1 MKEEEVKVIEY
12 TIDDSGYLGV
22 HAMSLVE
29 NPAIEVD
36 FVALSKTRKQQQAAV
51 EEGERKMVYGAVML
65 PEQLIYRVDAVGR
78 EYYCKYSK
86 ETINKIAQ
94 EYLKRNMHHNSNLEH
109 EIPIAGCTVVESWI
123 TEGQFDKSQNFGFS
137 FPEGTWC
144 IGMKIDNDE
153 VWASIKQGDVKGF
166 SLEGFFTE
174 ISDEYMTQQEI
185 EKIMKELENE
195 LSGL

>member
-1 MKEEEVKVIEY
+1 MNTEEVKVIEY

-36 FVALSKTRKQQQAAV
+36 FVALSKTRKVQQAAV

-123 TEGQFDKSQNFGFS
+123 TEGQFDKSQNFGFN

>member
-1 MKEEEVKVIEY
+1 MNTEEVKVIEY

-36 FVALSKTRKQQQAAV
+36 FVALSKTRKIQQAAV

-109 EIPIAGCTVVESWI
+109 EIPVAGCTVVESWI
-123 TEGQFDKSQNFGFS
+123 TEGQYDKSQNFGFN

-153 VWASIKQGDVKGF
+153 VWQSIKQGDVKGF

>member
-1 MKEEEVKVIEY
+1 MKEEEIKVIEY

-36 FVALSKTRKQQQAAV
+36 FVALSKTRKVQQAAV

-123 TEGQFDKSQNFGFS
+123 TEGQFDKSQNFGFN

>member
-36 FVALSKTRKQQQAAV
+36 FVALSKTRKVQQAAI
-51 EEGERKMVYGAVML
+51 EEGERKMVYGAVMI
-65 PEQLIYRVDAVGR
+65 PEQLIYRVDSMQR

-109 EIPIAGCTVVESWI
+109 QIPVVGCTVVESWI
-123 TEGQFDKSQNFGFS
+123 VEGAHDKSQNFGFS
-137 FPEGTWC
+137 FPEP
-144 IGMKIDNDE
+144 N
-153 VWASIKQGDVKGF
+153 
-166 SLEGFFTE
+166 
-174 ISDEYMTQQEI
+174 
-185 EKIMKELENE
+185 
-195 LSGL
+195 

>member
-1 MKEEEVKVIEY
+1 MKDEEVKVIEY

-36 FVALSKTRKQQQAAV
+36 FVALSKTRKVQQAAV

-65 PEQLIYRVDAVGR
+65 PEQLIYRVDTAGR

-109 EIPIAGCTVVESWI
+109 EIPVAGCTVVESWI

-174 ISDEYMTQQEI
+174 ISDEYMTHYRLNSHCI
-185 EKIMKELENE
+185 
-195 LSGL
+195 

>member
-36 FVALSKTRKQQQAAV
+36 FVALSKTRKVQQAAV

-109 EIPIAGCTVVESWI
+109 EIPVAGCTVVESWI
-123 TEGQFDKSQNFGFS
+123 TEGQFDKSQNFGFN

-195 LSGL
+195 LTGM

>member
-1 MKEEEVKVIEY
+1 MKEEEIKVIEY

-36 FVALSKTRKQQQAAV
+36 FVALSKTRKVQQAAV

-109 EIPIAGCTVVESWI
+109 EIPVAGCTVVESWI
-123 TEGQFDKSQNFGFS
+123 TEGQFDKSQNFGFN

-153 VWASIKQGDVKGF
+153 VWQSIKQGDVKGF

>member
-1 MKEEEVKVIEY
+1 MNTEEVKVIEY

-36 FVALSKTRKQQQAAV
+36 FVALSKTRKVQQAAV

-109 EIPIAGCTVVESWI
+109 EIPVAGCTVVESWI
-123 TEGQFDKSQNFGFS
+123 TEGQYDKSQNFGFN

>member
-1 MKEEEVKVIEY
+1 MKDEEVKVIEY

-36 FVALSKTRKQQQAAV
+36 FVALSKTRKVQQAAV

-65 PEQLIYRVDAVGR
+65 PEQLIYRVDTAGR

-109 EIPIAGCTVVESWI
+109 EIPVAGCTVVESWI

-137 FPEGTWC
+137 FPEGPWC

-185 EKIMKELENE
+185 EKIMRELENE

>member
-36 FVALSKTRKQQQAAV
+36 FVALSKTRKVQQAAV

-65 PEQLIYRVDAVGR
+65 PEQLIYRVDTAGR

-109 EIPIAGCTVVESWI
+109 EIPVAGCTVVESWI
-123 TEGQFDKSQNFGFS
+123 TEGQFDKSQNFGFN

>member
-1 MKEEEVKVIEY
+1 
-12 TIDDSGYLGV
+12 
-22 HAMSLVE
+22 
-29 NPAIEVD
+29 VD
-36 FVALSKTRKQQQAAV
+36 FVALSKTRKVQQAAV
-51 EEGERKMVYGAVML
+51 EEGERKMVYGAVMI

-109 EIPIAGCTVVESWI
+109 EIPVAGCTVVESWI

>member
-36 FVALSKTRKQQQAAV
+36 FVALSKTRKVQQAAV

-109 EIPIAGCTVVESWI
+109 EIPVAGCTVVESWI
-123 TEGQFDKSQNFGFS
+123 TEGQFDKSQNFGFN

>member
-1 MKEEEVKVIEY
+1 MKEEEIKVIEY

-36 FVALSKTRKQQQAAV
+36 FVALSKTRKVQQAAV

-123 TEGQFDKSQNFGFS
+123 TEGQFDKSQNFGFN

-153 VWASIKQGDVKGF
+153 VWQSIKQGDVKGF

>member
-36 FVALSKTRKQQQAAV
+36 FVALSKTRKVQQAAV

-123 TEGQFDKSQNFGFS
+123 TEGQFDKSQNFGFN

-153 VWASIKQGDVKGF
+153 VWQSIKQGDVKGF

>member
-1 MKEEEVKVIEY
+1 MEEVKVIEY

-22 HAMSLVE
+22 NAISLVE

-36 FVALSKTRKQQQAAV
+36 FVALSKTTIKQAAI
-51 EEGERKMVYGAVML
+51 EEGERKMLFGAVMI
-65 PEQLIYRVDAVGR
+65 PDQLIYRVNGMGEA
-78 EYYCKYSK
+78 YYCKYSK
-86 ETINKIAQ
+86 ETINKISQ

-109 EIPIAGCTVVESWI
+109 QIPVAGCVVVESWI
-123 TEGQFDKSQNFGFS
+123 KEGEHDKSMNFGFN
-137 FPEGTWC
+137 FPDGTWC

-153 VWASIKQGDVKGF
+153 VWQDIKQGNVKGF

-174 ISDEYMTQQEI
+174 MSEEYLAEQEI
-185 EKIMKELENE
+185 EKIMKQLESE

>member
-1 MKEEEVKVIEY
+1 MNTEEVKVIEY

-36 FVALSKTRKQQQAAV
+36 FVALSKTRKVQQAAV

-109 EIPIAGCTVVESWI
+109 EIPVAGCTVVESWI
-123 TEGQFDKSQNFGFS
+123 TEGQYDKSQNFGFN

-153 VWASIKQGDVKGF
+153 VWQSIKQGDVKGF

>member
-1 MKEEEVKVIEY
+1 MKDEEIKVIEY

-36 FVALSKTRKQQQAAV
+36 FVALSKTRKVQQAAV

-109 EIPIAGCTVVESWI
+109 EIPVAGCTVVESWI
-123 TEGQFDKSQNFGFS
+123 TEGQYDKSQNFGFN

-153 VWASIKQGDVKGF
+153 VWQSIKQGDVKGF